1 MPNVSFVSQL
11 GCRWKRKSQGP
22 IFSASA
28 PPHPQ
33 VSQISAY
40 DLTELWSQLCL
51 VPGGGSAQDA
61 CFEWRM
67 PGWLSGKMRGEAGV
81 LGTGRKP
88 LYHKFDH
95 HRTSGKSSISGGD
108 IRPTA
113 VGSVPGFTQGAD
125 LRVGIKPRFS
135 FWIPQD
141 GNQCFPFPSH
151 LPELILS
158 FLRSHSC
165 YKTIYGSPLPTG
177 LSHPNSSDFHL
188 VLSPM
193 RKPYLLRL
201 GAFCLL
207 FPLLGKPVPPF
218 PPPQGACL
226 QSLVHHSRWNQS
238 LSGSSVEFT

>member
-1 MPNVSFVSQL
+1 MAAGGRGRS
-11 GCRWKRKSQGP
+11 RGP
-22 IFSASA
+22 SS
-28 PPHPQ
+28 PTPHPQ
-33 VSQISAY
+33 VSQIAAC
-40 DLTELWSQLCL
+40 DLTQLWSQFCL

-61 CFEWRM
+61 CFGWRM
-67 PGWLSGKMRGEAGV
+67 PGWLWGKMRGEAGV

-95 HRTSGKSSISGGD
+95 HRTSGKSSISGGG

-113 VGSVPGFTQGAD
+113 VGTVPGFTQAAD
-125 LRVGIKPRFS
+125 LRGGIKPRFS

-141 GNQCFPFPSH
+141 GNHCFRFPSH

-177 LSHPNSSDFHL
+177 LNPNSADFHL
-188 VLSPM
+188 VLSPTS
-193 RKPYLLRL
+193 RPYLLCL

-238 LSGSSVEFT
+238 LSSSSVEFT